1 MKEPI
6 KEKMISR
13 NTSVRDACS
22 RIFRFVHAGW
32 AFFVLVW
39 LWGGWYYGEV
49 LKVAR
54 AQSFWVANPM
64 QMEFVLNKSNGWLW
78 YVGRMVLQLYY
89 YPWLGGLTLAVLL
102 GGGSVLINRVLHIPP
117 YFKWIGY
124 IPALAYL
131 FAVSYSGLDV
141 YFETET
147 GTFFGWPCAVF
158 VVFLFLALLQI
169 VFSRQS
175 LYGLFYSSGKAPV
188 GGNFLQLAVC
198 VIGFIVCISFVEQKR
213 PYVRVISKMILHTM
227 SQDWDGAIK
236 TAHQHADQSNRP
248 MAAHYAIALMH
259 KNQQCDRMY
268 DIRLDF
274 DSLYIHGWNGKP
286 KVSNRLFESE
296 CNFHAGLV
304 QTAYRNCMEMMVTNG
319 PSIRGLELMTK
330 CALMR
335 NEWRLAGKYLCILKD
350 VPFESHFYRKYVKML
365 YTPKLINEDP
375 EIAHIRLTEP
385 MHDAFESSFVH
396 PVFLGYNVRLRE
408 GRSANAAWNSM
419 AACLYSKMMPDFVTR
434 VVPFR
439 NASLPENVADGIL
452 LASNGQPQLV
462 QMFQHMD
469 LRIQRLDGF
478 LKGVSPYLSDRPGN
492 ARKLFD
498 RYKGYYPYYYFF
510 GNLHNTIR
518 QDESFQSAINGGEV
532 RQTVN

>member
-13 NTSVRDACS
+13 NTSVRDACL

-158 VVFLFLALLQI
+158 VVFLFLALLQ
-169 VFSRQS
+169 
-175 LYGLFYSSGKAPV
+175 
-188 GGNFLQLAVC
+188 
-198 VIGFIVCISFVEQKR
+198 
-213 PYVRVISKMILHTM
+213 
-227 SQDWDGAIK
+227 
-236 TAHQHADQSNRP
+236 
-248 MAAHYAIALMH
+248 
-259 KNQQCDRMY
+259 
-268 DIRLDF
+268 
-274 DSLYIHGWNGKP
+274 
-286 KVSNRLFESE
+286 
-296 CNFHAGLV
+296 
-304 QTAYRNCMEMMVTNG
+304 
-319 PSIRGLELMTK
+319 
-330 CALMR
+330 
-335 NEWRLAGKYLCILKD
+335 
-350 VPFESHFYRKYVKML
+350 
-365 YTPKLINEDP
+365 
-375 EIAHIRLTEP
+375 
-385 MHDAFESSFVH
+385 
-396 PVFLGYNVRLRE
+396 
-408 GRSANAAWNSM
+408 
-419 AACLYSKMMPDFVTR
+419 
-434 VVPFR
+434 
-439 NASLPENVADGIL
+439 
-452 LASNGQPQLV
+452 
-462 QMFQHMD
+462 
-469 LRIQRLDGF
+469 
-478 LKGVSPYLSDRPGN
+478 
-492 ARKLFD
+492 
-498 RYKGYYPYYYFF
+498 
-510 GNLHNTIR
+510 
-518 QDESFQSAINGGEV
+518 
-532 RQTVN
+532 